1 MPQRLLT
8 QREAPVAPS
17 PAVAPVAGPEGNAR
31 KMTLNTLIGAII
43 ITAVLH
49 VGQDIF
55 LPLAV
60 AVLLTFAISPLVN
73 FLRNRGLPRMVSV
86 LSAVAMAFAA
96 IGIFLLVV
104 VSQLS
109 QLAQQMPTFQANI
122 VTKLEGFQSKG
133 DGKGLGARFS
143 EILSTINSEITEALP
158 AGDSAPSKPAATPAA
173 EGEAPEGE
181 ADAVPLAGSAAP
193 AQPVPVRVIEPAN
206 ALGTIANLV
215 MPLVGPIGT
224 VGLVIV
230 VVIFMLLDKDEL
242 RDRFIRLV
250 GSNDIHR
257 TTQVLE
263 EAGSR
268 VANYLLMQLLVNV
281 IYAVPIGI
289 GLWFI
294 GVPNALLWG
303 LLTLVLRF
311 VPYIGSILA
320 AAFPLFLAFAVTP
333 DWSAVLWTAGLFL
346 TVELLTS
353 NIIEPW
359 LYGARTGVSSLA
371 IIIAAIFWSWVWG
384 PMGLVLST
392 PLTVCLVV
400 LGRHIPQFE
409 VFDVL
414 FGDEPVLAPHAR
426 LYQRLLVGDVVESS
440 FRAEE
445 ALEEDWIADYH
456 RDVGLPALMLAQ
468 SDIERGVLGREQ
480 EEKLAATAMG
490 FLEELE
496 EIVSEELEESRQE
509 VEDADLAEEAAD
521 EFLPGEDRRV
531 MFIGGRSALDDAAAR
546 MAAQA
551 ARSDGAQAIMLSH
564 DDLAASR
571 FAAVT
576 QAGASAIVLGFLD
589 LAPARGSI
597 LQVRRL
603 KKALP
608 MVRVGVALWRA
619 PEDLQGEGPLAS
631 RAPTQAKIDEILAV
645 GADFCVSTLE
655 EALDEAFSD
664 APVRPLADLPKK
676 AARRPLRRGLREK
689 TALEA

>member
-1 MPQRLLT
+1 MLGFWFHGICQGDDVPQRLLAQKSET
-8 QREAPVAPS
+8 LS
-17 PAVAPVAGPEGNAR
+17 AGPENGSR
-31 KMTLNTLIGAII
+31 KMTLTALIGAVV
-43 ITAVLH
+43 ITAILH

-60 AVLLTFAISPLVN
+60 AMLLTFAISPLVN
-73 FLRNRGLPRMVSV
+73 LLRNRGLPRMVAV
-86 LSAVAMAFAA
+86 LSSVAITFAA
-96 IGIFLLVV
+96 IGLFILVV
-104 VSQLS
+104 VGQLG
-109 QLAQQMPTFQANI
+109 QLAQQLPTFQANI
-122 VTKLEGFQSKG
+122 TTKLEGFQSQG

-143 EILSTINSEITEALP
+143 EILGTINTEIGDALPSGEETAPSEEQEPAPEKAATGLGSQPVLVRVVESSNPLSTIVGLV
-158 AGDSAPSKPAATPAA
+158 AP
-173 EGEAPEGE
+173 
-181 ADAVPLAGSAAP
+181 L
-193 AQPVPVRVIEPAN
+193 I
-206 ALGTIANLV
+206 
-215 MPLVGPIGT
+215 GPIGT
-224 VGLVIV
+224 TGLVIV
-230 VVIFMLLDKDEL
+230 VVIFMLLDKDEI

-263 EAGSR
+263 DAGSR
-268 VANYLLMQLLVNV
+268 VANYLLMQLLVNL
-281 IYAVPIGI
+281 IYAVPIGV

-294 GVPNALLWG
+294 GVPNAVLWG

-311 VPYIGSILA
+311 IPYIGSVLA

-333 DWSAVLWTAGLFL
+333 DWSAVIWTAALFL

-371 IIIAAIFWSWVWG
+371 IIIAAIFWSWIWG
-384 PMGLVLST
+384 PMGLVMST

-468 SDIERGVLGREQ
+468 ADYERGLVSREQ
-480 EEKLAATAMG
+480 EEKLAVTAMN
-490 FLEELE
+490 FLDELE
-496 EIVSEELEESRQE
+496 EVVVEELEESRQE
-509 VEDADLAEEAAD
+509 VLGSDAQEEATD

-531 MFIGGRSALDDAAAR
+531 MFIGGRNALDDAAAR

-551 ARSDGAQAIMLSH
+551 ARSDGAMAIMLSH
-564 DDLAASR
+564 DDLATSR
-571 FAAVT
+571 FESVI
-576 QAGASAIVLGFLD
+576 QSGASAIVLSFLD

-603 KKALP
+603 KKAMP
-608 MVRVGVALWRA
+608 DVRVGVALWRA
-619 PEDLQGEGPLAS
+619 PDSVQNEGPLAGRVPS
-631 RAPTQAKIDEILAV
+631 AEKIEEILAT

-664 APVRPLADLPKK
+664 APVRPLAEIAKK
-676 AARRPLRRGLREK
+676 TSRRPLRRSAALK
-689 TALEA
+689 TPS

>member
-1 MPQRLLT
+1 MPNRLLENT
-8 QREAPVAPS
+8 SAARFSVSPVT
-17 PAVAPVAGPEGNAR
+17 VGENASR
-31 KMTLNTLIGAII
+31 RMTLTALIGATVI
-43 ITAVLH
+43 AGVLH
-49 VGQDIF
+49 IGKDIF

-60 AVLLTFAISPLVN
+60 AMLLTFAISPLVN
-73 FLRNRGLPRMVSV
+73 FLRNRGLPKMVSV
-86 LSAVAMAFAA
+86 LGAVTLTFAV
-96 IGIFLLVV
+96 IGVFILVV
-104 VSQLS
+104 VSQLG
-109 QLAQQMPTFQANI
+109 QLAQQLPTFQANI
-122 VTKLEGFQSKG
+122 VTKLEALQSEG
-133 DGKGLGARFS
+133 DGNGIGARLS
-143 EILSTINSEITEALP
+143 EMLGSINTQIGEALP
-158 AGDSAPSKPAATPAA
+158 
-173 EGEAPEGE
+173 EPEG
-181 ADAVPLAGSAAP
+181 DAPVAEPMAAKTG
-193 AQPVPVRVIEPAN
+193 PVEPIPVKVVESGN
-206 ALGTIANLV
+206 ALTTIANMV
-215 MPLVGPIGT
+215 SPLVGPIGT
-224 VGLVIV
+224 TGLVIV

-263 EAGSR
+263 DAGAR

-320 AAFPLFLAFAVTP
+320 AAFPLFLAFAVSP
-333 DWSAVLWTAGLFL
+333 DWSAVIWTAALFL
-346 TVELLTS
+346 TVEFITA

-371 IIIAAIFWSWVWG
+371 IIVAAIFWSWVWG
-384 PMGLVLST
+384 PMGLVMST

-414 FGDEPVLAPHAR
+414 FGDAPVLAPHTR

-440 FRAEE
+440 ARAGE

-468 SDIERGVLGREQ
+468 SDYERGVVSREQ
-480 EEKLAATAMG
+480 EEKLALTTME
-490 FLEELE
+490 FLDELE
-496 EIVSEELEESRQE
+496 DVVTEELEESRE
-509 VEDADLAEEAAD
+509 VVESGEETAEDYLG
-521 EFLPGEDRRV
+521 GEDKCV
-531 MFIGGRSALDDAAAR
+531 LFIGGRNILDDAAAR

-551 ARSDGAQAIMLSH
+551 ARSDGAKATYLSH
-564 DDLAASR
+564 NDLATSR
-571 FAAVT
+571 FDAVLK
-576 QAGASAIVLGFLD
+576 ANADAVILGFLD

-608 MVRVGVALWRA
+608 HVRVGVALWRA
-619 PEDLQGEGPLAS
+619 PDDLAQEGP
-631 RAPTQAKIDEILAV
+631 
-645 GADFCVSTLE
+645 
-655 EALDEAFSD
+655 
-664 APVRPLADLPKK
+664 
-676 AARRPLRRGLREK
+676 
-689 TALEA
+689 